1 MTGKSVQ
8 KLNSLVNEII
18 TEKPNA
24 KNIGRYCR
32 ALQDI
37 GIEKHKISQ
46 KVKSDIDHY
55 DPSTLN
61 HFIPKQF
68 KNSSQ
73 SKNSKIGV
81 LKRKLSGG
89 VKSLAEDMTN
99 PIKEMNHATE

>member
-1 MTGKSVQ
+1 MQ
-8 KLNSLVNEII
+8 NLNSLVNEII
-18 TEKPNA
+18 TDKPNV
-24 KNIGRYCR
+24 KNIRRYCR
-32 ALQDI
+32 ALEKD
-37 GIEKHKISQ
+37 GIEKQKISQ
-46 KVKSDIDHY
+46 KVKLDITKY

-99 PIKEMNHATE
+99 PVKEMNHATE